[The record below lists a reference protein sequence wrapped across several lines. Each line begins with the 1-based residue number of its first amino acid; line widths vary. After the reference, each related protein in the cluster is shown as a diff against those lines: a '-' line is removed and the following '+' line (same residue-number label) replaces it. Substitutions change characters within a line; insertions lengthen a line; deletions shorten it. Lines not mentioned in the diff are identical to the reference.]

1 MHMGKGSWK
10 VGRAN
15 VANVVLS
22 NEVDNSGFKIGVILD
37 YKSRIGKEEITAMNM
52 AIQDFYEYANN
63 KPVLHIRD
71 SGQDPVRITFS
82 ETKSGCYLMI
92 NDMIYILKNANLNAA
107 IDLINETK
115 VGVILGF
122 RMCDDVAFVAEL
134 GRRANVPVL
143 SFADT
148 TSLGSSKRWPFLIQ
162 ASPDQY
168 KQMRAV
174 ASIIGTWEWRKV
186 NIIYEDVSSARSGI
200 FPHLIDAL
208 QEMGSHVEH
217 FLPLP
222 SLNLSLTEELENLKG
237 EQCRV
242 FIVHTS
248 LPMAN
253 NLFKEAK
260 KVGLMEKD
268 SVWIIT
274 NGVTDHVD
282 FANGSVIS
290 TMQGIIGV
298 RTYFPQS
305 TAKFIKFKSR
315 FQHNFHQEYPKE
327 VNTEPGIFALQ
338 AYDAVWMVALAMNKN
353 VKATGETI
361 DPEKSV
367 SPLYGKGLLEEILS
381 SRYVGLTGE
390 FRFIEGALIPSRIFR
405 VVNVIGKSYRELGYW
420 SEGQGFSKS
429 LTGATNISMK
439 ILGQVLWPG
448 GPWSVPRG
456 WAVPTSEN
464 PLTIGV
470 PYNPISDRFF
480 ERFIYVGYGPGGK
493 PSVTGYSID
502 VFSAVLGQMAYNI
515 PYNFVPYND
524 TYDSLV
530 EQVYSKKF
538 DAAVGDIAIVAH
550 RHKHVEFSHPWSD
563 SGIQM
568 MLFRKPIK
576 SNRAWLFL
584 EPFSK
589 VMWSLTVAITIYNGV
604 LVSLMERKNRPEFT
618 DSASNNIGAA
628 IWSAFAT
635 LFSLQGER
643 LHTNFSRMT
652 MVVWLFVAI
661 VIIQSYTANLASI
674 LTIPHIPQKDI
685 TVEYLMTSNAKVGC
699 DGRSFVVNYLQILGF
714 KKENIVKYY
723 SKSKYPPALRKGEI
737 SAAFL
742 EVPYIRLLMAKYCK
756 DFYVV
761 GETFKVGGFGF
772 VFPKGSPMVPDITQA
787 VLEVQE
793 SGKLRDL
800 EIALLKS
807 SNCSDSDS
815 DSNPYSLGFNSFWGL
830 FLISFGTTT
839 IAFVLHLLQ
848 CPKSSKGSVH
858 ASLEDDDTNI
868 QAAIELVEDVPNNN
882 PNILLAHECHE
893 IVPYV
898 AAIIEDD
905 EHNHGDINTQVLHTV
920 I

>member
-1 MHMGKGSWK
+1 MTTSILILSIASLLLCS
-10 VGRAN
+10 AN
-15 VANVVLS
+15 VLS
-22 NEVDNSGFKIGVILD
+22 DEAENAKKVDDSEFRIGVIVD
-37 YKSRIGKEEITAMNM
+37 YSSRIGKEEITAMKM
-52 AIQDFYEYANN
+52 AIQDYYEYAGI

-71 SGQDPVRITFS
+71 SGQDPVRTTFS
-82 ETKSGCYLMI
+82 
-92 NDMIYILKNANLNAA
+92 A
-107 IDLINETK
+107 IDLINVTK

-122 RMCDDVAFVAEL
+122 RMCDQVAFVAEL
-134 GRRANVPVL
+134 GRTASVPVL

-174 ASIIGTWEWRKV
+174 ASIVGTWQWRKV
-186 NIIYEDVSSARSGI
+186 NVIYEDVSSARSSI

-208 QEMGSHVEH
+208 QEVGSLVEH

-222 SLNLSLTEELENLKG
+222 SLNFSLSEELQNLKG

-253 NLFKEAK
+253 HLFKEAK
-260 KVGLMEKD
+260 KIGLMEKD

-282 FANGSVIS
+282 FANASVIS
-290 TMQGIIGV
+290 TMQGIIGI
-298 RTYFPQS
+298 RTYFSQS

-315 FQHNFHQEYPKE
+315 FQHNFHQEHPEE
-327 VNTEPGIFALQ
+327 VSTEPGIFALQ
-338 AYDAVWMVALAMNKN
+338 AYDAVWMVALAMNKTGE
-353 VKATGETI
+353 ATGETI
-361 DPEKSV
+361 DHEKSF
-367 SPLYGKGLLEEILS
+367 SPLYGKRLLKEILS
-381 SRYVGLTGE
+381 TRYIGLTGQ
-390 FRFIEGALIPSRIFR
+390 FRFIDGALVPSSLFR

-420 SEGQGFSKS
+420 SEGQGFSKG
-429 LTGATNISMK
+429 LTGATNVSMK

-456 WAVPTSEN
+456 WAIPTSEN

-470 PYNPISDRFF
+470 PYNPKSDRFF
-480 ERFIYVGYGPGGK
+480 DKFTEVRYDPGGI

-502 VFSAVLGQMAYNI
+502 VFNAVLDHVPYSI
-515 PYNFVPYND
+515 PYNFVPYNN

-530 EQVYSKKF
+530 EQKF

-550 RHKHVEFSHPWSD
+550 RHEHVEFSHPWSD

-568 MLFRKPIK
+568 MVFRGPIK
-576 SNRAWLFL
+576 SNRAWLFFK
-584 EPFSK
+584 PFSK
-589 VMWSLTVAITIYNGV
+589 LMWGLTVVITIYNGV

-618 DSASNNIGAA
+618 GSASNNIGAA

-635 LFSLQGER
+635 LFSLQGDR

-661 VIIQSYTANLASI
+661 VIIQSYTACLASI
-674 LTIPHIPQKDI
+674 LTIPHIPTKDI
-685 TVEYLMTSNAKVGC
+685 TVEFLMTSNAKVGC

-714 KKENIVKYY
+714 KKQNIVKYY
-723 SKSKYPPALRKGEI
+723 SKSEYPPALRRGEI

-756 DFYVV
+756 EFYVV
-761 GETFKVGGFGF
+761 GETYKVGGFGF
-772 VFPKGSPMVPDITQA
+772 VFPKGSPMIPDITQA
-787 VLEVQE
+787 VLEVEE
-793 SGKLRDL
+793 SGKLQDL
-800 EIALLKS
+800 ENALLKS

-830 FLISFGTTT
+830 FLITFGTTT

-868 QAAIELVEDVPNNN
+868 QREIELVEDVPINN
-882 PNILLAHECHE
+882 PNIHLAHECHE
-893 IVPYV
+893 DVPDV
-898 AAIIEDD
+898 AAIIELDD
-905 EHNHGDINTQVLHTV
+905 HIHGGIESQVLHRV
-920 I
+920 E